1 MNIINNKT
9 VVVSNFKEFKTILT
23 ENNTYTYVYLDNDI
37 NIEESFIIGDKSK
50 IIIDG
55 TYNTNTHTI
64 TNNLIDSTISTS
76 INSTIIF
83 KNIKITSSNKVGF
96 IYINDD
102 LNSKIVFSNTRFNGV
117 KLLYNQ
123 YGITKIIDSY
133 IKIED
138 TNNITSDKVCECNNI
153 LIGGNS
159 DIDSNNTPF
168 IYLHTIDAYFKI
180 LSNSRVNITS
190 KNAFFNGTPRLD
202 FKISRCS
209 ELNLI
214 TGNGFAQTIGNGCQD
229 VLIDDFS
236 KLNFIENS
244 HQRVPMWNIYGNLTV
259 NEGASL
265 LVINSYE
272 NTPIDNY
279 NIYFKGNN
287 QNIKFN
293 NPRNIVLYTKNSN
306 VLYTNNPVNFEFT
319 FNRINM
325 WKDSKDLL
333 VAGGIEDL
341 PLYSWYKKDALSIV
355 KGTFDKNTTN
365 IIYSNYTNEEK
376 NILPS
381 LDNFSFQNKKQ
392 FSIGQPKINIHPIN
406 SNSTKISGHTTRHA
420 DVSISFDGTN
430 EIVKSDENG
439 LFEYLLENNIQDNT
453 VIKITSAAP
462 TSYMYLDREIITPF
476 NGEVTLLE
484 STKITNFDIS
494 LHSENNIYNKIKPS
508 NIIIIDSRN
517 NATNYELFINYV
529 NPLMSDNNKVL
540 IDSLIFKKNDE
551 ILQINT
557 QPSSVY
563 QNNKNIDEISIKEIN
578 YEKDKGLLLKIDDT
592 NLNEEYY
599 TKYIWSIV
607 I

>member
-23 ENNTYTYVYLDNDI
+23 ENNTYTYIYLDNDI
-37 NIEESFIIGDKSK
+37 TIEESFMIGDKSK

-265 LVINSYE
+265 LVINSY
-272 NTPIDNY
+272 
-279 NIYFKGNN
+279 
-287 QNIKFN
+287 
-293 NPRNIVLYTKNSN
+293 
-306 VLYTNNPVNFEFT
+306 
-319 FNRINM
+319 
-325 WKDSKDLL
+325 
-333 VAGGIEDL
+333 
-341 PLYSWYKKDALSIV
+341 
-355 KGTFDKNTTN
+355 
-365 IIYSNYTNEEK
+365 
-376 NILPS
+376 
-381 LDNFSFQNKKQ
+381 
-392 FSIGQPKINIHPIN
+392 
-406 SNSTKISGHTTRHA
+406 
-420 DVSISFDGTN
+420 
-430 EIVKSDENG
+430 
-439 LFEYLLENNIQDNT
+439 
-453 VIKITSAAP
+453 
-462 TSYMYLDREIITPF
+462 
-476 NGEVTLLE
+476 
-484 STKITNFDIS
+484 
-494 LHSENNIYNKIKPS
+494 
-508 NIIIIDSRN
+508 
-517 NATNYELFINYV
+517 
-529 NPLMSDNNKVL
+529 
-540 IDSLIFKKNDE
+540 
-551 ILQINT
+551 
-557 QPSSVY
+557 
-563 QNNKNIDEISIKEIN
+563 
-578 YEKDKGLLLKIDDT
+578 
-592 NLNEEYY
+592 
-599 TKYIWSIV
+599 
-607 I
+607 